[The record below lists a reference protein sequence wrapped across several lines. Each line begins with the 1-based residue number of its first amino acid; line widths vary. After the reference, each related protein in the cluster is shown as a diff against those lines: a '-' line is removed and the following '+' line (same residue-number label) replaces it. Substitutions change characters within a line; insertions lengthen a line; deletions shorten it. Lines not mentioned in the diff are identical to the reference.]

1 MTTTLKPQWTKPA
14 TILFPVETPTN
25 ERAFAFALAQAKESK
40 AQLILFHVYDLLVVS
55 SSETSG
61 IRYYDYE
68 AARKEAMKS
77 IEPLADLARTAGVE
91 CRIAARLGF
100 PAEQILTYAREH
112 AVDRI
117 VMGTRSPGPLGK
129 LLVGSV
135 AEAVLRSAEVPVYV
149 VGPNTVDGAYRR
161 FATRTILCAVHS
173 IAAHS
178 PSVALAAETALERG
192 ARLILAHVIM
202 PQERRGQTPARSA
215 DRVERELE
223 AMIPAEYAKLE
234 SRGLAVFGDP
244 AEEILH
250 HSRMLQADLIVLGA
264 HEASALATV
273 SRNGVAYKV
282 IAGAECPVLA
292 LPPAVIAAGTHAG
305 EPEPPAE
312 IFLAGV
318 F

>member
-14 TILFPVETPTN
+14 TILFPVETPAN

-77 IEPLADLARTAGVE
+77 IEPLAELARAAGVE
-91 CRIAARLGF
+91 CRIEARLGF
-100 PAEQILTYAREH
+100 PSEQILTYAREH
-112 AVDRI
+112 AIDRI
-117 VMGTRSPGPLGK
+117 VMGTRSPGHLGK

-135 AEAVLRSAEVPVYV
+135 AEAVLRSAEVPVYI

-161 FATRTILCAVHS
+161 YATRTVLCAVHRVAS
-173 IAAHS
+173 HS
-178 PSVALAAETALERG
+178 PAVALAAETARERG
-192 ARLILAHVIM
+192 ARLILAHVIV
-202 PQERRGQTPARSA
+202 PHERRELA
-215 DRVERELE
+215 DRTVEQVERELE
-223 AMIPAEYAKLE
+223 KMIPAEYAKLE
-234 SRGLAVFGDP
+234 SHALAAFGDP
-244 AEEILH
+244 VEEILY
-250 HSRMLQADLIVLGA
+250 HSRQQRADLIVLGA
-264 HEASALATV
+264 HEASALAAV

-292 LPPAVIAAGTHAG
+292 LPPAVIAAGTPAEEHG
-305 EPEPPAE
+305 PPAE